1 MSSDGAFQP
10 RRSFHD
16 LLGAGARGRARA
28 QAQTQTQAQ
37 ADTGAGPTAA
47 CAPGDALEERWWVAG
62 LSPTSGP
69 LTSAGPPIGAGRSS
83 LSRDP
88 GFLQQISRM
97 ISSRLP
103 SSVASAAAAMM
114 GDDNAVGVDGLQ
126 AFDDGN
132 TTPSTSNSTNT
143 STNTATSRSLMQ
155 PLLGR
160 NSLEEAS

>member
-16 LLGAGARGRARA
+16 LQRAGARGRA
-28 QAQTQTQAQ
+28 QTQTQTQA
-37 ADTGAGPTAA
+37 DTDATPCGPKST
-47 CAPGDALEERWWVAG
+47 LEERCWA
-62 LSPTSGP
+62 
-69 LTSAGPPIGAGRSS
+69 SAPPIGAGRCS

-97 ISSRLP
+97 ISSRL
-103 SSVASAAAAMM
+103 SNSVASAAAAMM

-132 TTPSTSNSTNT
+132 ATPSSSTSS
-143 STNTATSRSLMQ
+143 SSSSLMQ
-155 PLLGR
+155 PLLGPD
-160 NSLEEAS
+160 SFEEAAAATGCPTAGTVTSVHPASS

>member
-1 MSSDGAFQP
+1 MVAVSSDGAFQP

-16 LLGAGARGRARA
+16 LQGAGARGRAET
-28 QAQTQTQAQ
+28 QAQTQ
-37 ADTGAGPTAA
+37 ADTGAAPCGPGGT
-47 CAPGDALEERWWVAG
+47 LEERCWA
-62 LSPTSGP
+62 
-69 LTSAGPPIGAGRSS
+69 SAPPIGAGRCS

-97 ISSRLP
+97 ISSRL
-103 SSVASAAAAMM
+103 SNSVASAAAAMM